1 MIKLIIFDLDGVLV
15 DTKKIHFNALNQAL
29 TKSGSKYKIL
39 YEDHLKF
46 FDGLPSKEKLKILI
60 KKGVIKKKEN
70 EKILKYKQELTK
82 KLLNK
87 DIVFDKNIYS
97 LFKEISKNYLI
108 AIATNAV
115 KDTLNICLKKLKI
128 NEFIDYKI
136 CNADI
141 ANPKPNPEIY
151 LKILIKFG
159 LYPKQALIL
168 EDSYVGR
175 AAAKNSGGH
184 LMAIKK
190 LNDVS
195 IKNIKSKIKKI
206 SYVSKSNKKISWDD
220 EKLNIVIPM
229 AGEGKRFKQ
238 AGYIFPKPII
248 EIDTKPM
255 IQWVVESL
263 NIKAQYIF
271 IVQKNH
277 IEKYNLNSVL
287 KILEPNCK
295 IIELD
300 KVTEGAACTTL
311 LAKKF
316 INNSNPLI
324 IANSD
329 QFVEWDSAKVMY
341 KFITKKIDGAILTF
355 KSIHPKWS
363 YAKCDKNNFATEVAE
378 KKVISNNA
386 TVGIYYWSKGKD
398 YVKYSEQMINKNIRV
413 NNEFYVCPVFNEAI
427 KDRKKIFVEKVDK
440 MWGLGTPEDLNE
452 FNLKYRLKK

>member
-1 MIKLIIFDLDGVLV
+1 MNKVGIYPGTFDPITKGHIDVIKKSLNIVNKLIIAVSNDF
-15 DTKKIHFNALNQAL
+15 
-29 TKSGSKYKIL
+29 
-39 YEDHLKF
+39 
-46 FDGLPSKEKLKILI
+46 
-60 KKGVIKKKEN
+60 
-70 EKILKYKQELTK
+70 
-82 KLLNK
+82 
-87 DIVFDKNIYS
+87 
-97 LFKEISKNYLI
+97 SKNYLI

-248 EIDTKPM
+248 D
-255 IQWVVESL
+255 L
-263 NIKAQYIF
+263 GF
-271 IVQKNH
+271 
-277 IEKYNLNSVL
+277 
-287 KILEPNCK
+287 
-295 IIELD
+295 
-300 KVTEGAACTTL
+300 
-311 LAKKF
+311 
-316 INNSNPLI
+316 
-324 IANSD
+324 
-329 QFVEWDSAKVMY
+329 
-341 KFITKKIDGAILTF
+341 
-355 KSIHPKWS
+355 SI
-363 YAKCDKNNFATEVAE
+363 
-378 KKVISNNA
+378 
-386 TVGIYYWSKGKD
+386 
-398 YVKYSEQMINKNIRV
+398 
-413 NNEFYVCPVFNEAI
+413 
-427 KDRKKIFVEKVDK
+427 
-440 MWGLGTPEDLNE
+440 
-452 FNLKYRLKK
+452 